1 MSKRVLVVDD
11 SNFMRH
17 RVALCLSDAGH
28 QVVGKAKDG
37 DEAVTLFKELRPD
50 VVTMDITMRGRDGIS
65 AAKEILGMDPDASI
79 IFYTLLDDASVVAK
93 SRSVKVLKL
102 IKKGDEDD
110 LLQTLAAI
118 A

>member
-17 RVALCLSDAGH
+17 RISSCLSDAGH

-37 DEAVTLFKELRPD
+37 NEAVTLYKELRPD

-79 IFYTLLDDASVVAK
+79 IFYTLLEDANVVAK
-93 SRSVKVLKL
+93 SGTVKVLKL
-102 IKKGDEDD
+102 IKKGDEND